1 MWNQKRSPKRSDI
14 FNFWSEA
21 RGRLATSRIASTK
34 EYAKFFAKN
43 FAQRLFAVARASL
56 FCETILCV
64 AISYVALRK
73 KADLFNLWSEARLVY
88 HQFRGREVGGKP
100 KKQTKNNLHFMKVV
114 FLF

>member
-1 MWNQKRSPKRSDI
+1 MLGIS
-14 FNFWSEA
+14 
-21 RGRLATSRIASTK
+21 GRV
-34 EYAKFFAKN
+34 KN

-56 FCETILCV
+56 FCETIICV

-100 KKQTKNNLHFMKVV
+100 KNKQKTTFIL
-114 FLF
+114 